1 MTAFLNRN
9 VRRNAATIEVAE
21 RSESPLVAL
30 RLDLSQKGQP
40 CRREIFV
47 FARIQCATCKKR
59 YNGI

>member
-30 RLDLSQKGQP
+30 HLDLSQKGQP

-47 FARIQCATCKKR
+47 FARIQCAT
-59 YNGI
+59 